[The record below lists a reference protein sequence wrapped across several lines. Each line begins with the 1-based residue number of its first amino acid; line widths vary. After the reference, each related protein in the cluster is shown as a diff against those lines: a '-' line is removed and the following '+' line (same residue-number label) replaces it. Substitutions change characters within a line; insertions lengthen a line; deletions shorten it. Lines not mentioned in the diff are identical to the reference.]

1 MMPWPGN
8 ATISH
13 PSATPAMMTS
23 RMAATI
29 MRLPEADVRMVLLLL
44 HRRFP
49 YEVTQ
54 AINSVVGR
62 RST

>member
-1 MMPWPGN
+1 MMPWPGS
-8 ATISH
+8 ATIGH
-13 PSATPAMMTS
+13 QSATAAMMTS
-23 RMAATI
+23 RMAATV

-44 HRRFP
+44 HRFP

-54 AINSVVGR
+54 AINSVVGK